1 MSLILYFLA
10 LALIF
15 MGTRA
20 LLIDLGILPVHNL
33 NISEPQYMLS
43 ELMIEE
49 TTGMNGRAF
58 Q

>member
-1 MSLILYFLA
+1 MSLILSLLA

-15 MGTRA
+15 LGTRA
-20 LLIDLGILPVHNL
+20 LLIDLGILPVRNW
-33 NISEPQYMLS
+33 NISAPQYMLN

-58 Q
+58 

>member
-1 MSLILYFLA
+1 MLYSLA

-15 MGTRA
+15 MGRRA
-20 LLIDLGILPVHNL
+20 LLTDLGIVPVHNL
-33 NISEPQYMLS
+33 HISEPQYMLS

-49 TTGMNGRAF
+49 TPGMKGRAF